1 LLKDMHALRPVALRP
16 QFASKD
22 TRPWGDKRPLKKRR
36 VDRFSTRRMM
46 DRTEKLHM
54 TGWVKV
60 EGLMGL
66 AADGLAVAALAVPA
80 AVLKEQ
86 EEAVR

>member
-1 LLKDMHALRPVALRP
+1 
-16 QFASKD
+16 
-22 TRPWGDKRPLKKRR
+22 
-36 VDRFSTRRMM
+36 MM

-60 EGLMGL
+60 EGLLGL